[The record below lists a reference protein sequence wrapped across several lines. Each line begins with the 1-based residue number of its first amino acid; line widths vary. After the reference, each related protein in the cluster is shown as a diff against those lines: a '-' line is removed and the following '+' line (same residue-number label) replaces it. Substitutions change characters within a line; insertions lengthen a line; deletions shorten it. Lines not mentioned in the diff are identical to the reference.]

1 MLSSHRRR
9 HNPCGLSGLRRRASP
24 PPPEARCRGPHG
36 SRVRRQTPS
45 ASLAAGVG
53 HQAPGSCPTEG
64 GGRFPQLLPRRGGA
78 NGRSAVASAGQG
90 RRWLKLADMAPSHRR
105 GSRQHVLAS
114 ARCGAQRWCCFRG
127 QGGPFRCSTPLGRGA
142 VPAS

>member
-1 MLSSHRRR
+1 V
-9 HNPCGLSGLRRRASP
+9 SGDTGGDNATLVAASKNRCFHHIVAGTTRAAYRDGGGGRPP

-53 HQAPGSCPTEG
+53 HQAPGSRPTEG

-78 NGRSAVASAGQG
+78 NGRSAVASAGQ
-90 RRWLKLADMAPSHRR
+90 
-105 GSRQHVLAS
+105 
-114 ARCGAQRWCCFRG
+114 
-127 QGGPFRCSTPLGRGA
+127 
-142 VPAS
+142 